1 MEFVGIEKLSLLD
14 YDEKVSCVL
23 FCEHCNF
30 KCPFCHNSSLVFAL
44 YNKEIPFDEIISYLK
59 KRIGILDAVVIS
71 GGEPTLMPDLKN
83 KIKQIKDLGFLV
95 KLDTNGSNPKII
107 KDLVENKLIDYVA
120 MDVKNSIKKYK
131 ETTGCQ
137 HLNIENIIKSI
148 NYLKSGVIPY
158 EFRTTLVKE
167 FHNEVSIKELGEL
180 IQGAE
185 KLFLQK
191 FIASDECID
200 NTLNEIEINVAKKY
214 KNILSNYVKNVEL
227 RGY

>member
-30 KCPFCHNSSLVFAL
+30 KCPFCHNSSLVYAL
-44 YNKEIPFDEIISYLK
+44 YNKEIPFEEILSYLK

-71 GGEPTLMPDLKN
+71 GGEPTLMPDLKE

-107 KDLVENKLIDYVA
+107 KELVENNLIDYVA
-120 MDVKNSIKKYK
+120 MDIKNSLKRYPL
-131 ETTGCQ
+131 TTDCP
-137 HLNIENIIKSI
+137 HINLNNILESI
-148 NYLKSGVIPY
+148 NYLKSNVIPY
-158 EFRTTLVKE
+158 EFRTTIVKE
-167 FHNEVSIKELGEL
+167 FHDETSIKEMGEL
-180 IQGAE
+180 IKGAD
-185 KLFLQK
+185 KIFLQK

-200 NTLNEIEINVAKKY
+200 NSLNEIDIDVANKFID
-214 KNILSNYVKNVEL
+214 ILKPYVNSAKL

>member
-14 YDEKVSCVL
+14 YDENVSCVL

-30 KCPFCHNSSLVFAL
+30 KCPFCHNSSLVYAL
-44 YNKEIPFDEIISYLK
+44 FNKEIPFDEILSYLK

-71 GGEPTLMPDLKN
+71 GGEPTLMPDLKE

-95 KLDTNGSNPKII
+95 KLDTNGSNPKVI

-120 MDVKNSIKKYK
+120 MDIKNSIKRYPL
-131 ETTGCQ
+131 TTDCP
-137 HLNIENIIKSI
+137 HINIESIKESI
-148 NYLKSGVIPY
+148 NYLKSNVVPY
-158 EFRTTLVKE
+158 EFRTTIVKE
-167 FHNEVSIKELGEL
+167 FHDETSIKEMGEL
-180 IQGAE
+180 IEGAE

-200 NTLNEIEINVAKKY
+200 NTLNEIDINTANNFL
-214 KNILSNYVKNVEL
+214 NILKDYVKKVEL